1 MAEPPSHMKL
11 SNREL
16 KAQCEEKNRNRN
28 KKKVEQDGAWE
39 DGRQDHFAPV
49 SVSIA
54 VVAEEGLT
62 GGAGFGSALG
72 QGARELVGLEA
83 ARRVLREGQR
93 RQHAT
98 QSAGEGK
105 PRGS

>member
-1 MAEPPSHMKL
+1 MGSSVGSMGGRPSG
-11 SNREL
+11 S
-16 KAQCEEKNRNRN
+16 
-28 KKKVEQDGAWE
+28 
-39 DGRQDHFAPV
+39 FPAPV

-105 PRGS
+105 PSRKLLLMLT

>member
-1 MAEPPSHMKL
+1 MKL
-11 SNREL
+11 AVGEL
-16 KAQCEEKNRNRN
+16 KNYLGEKKQKRN
-28 KKKVEQDGAWE
+28 KKKSGTGGAWE
-39 DGRQDHFAPV
+39 DGRRSFPAPV

-105 PRGS
+105 PSRKLMLMLT